1 MQVYNSPYRNCFD
14 CFKSVLQTEGFVA
27 FYRSYTTQLTMN
39 IPFQALHIMS
49 YEFAQ
54 DNLNPER
61 VYNPSTHMMS
71 GAVAG
76 GFAAAATTPLDV
88 CKTLL
93 NTQNCGYDPC
103 CHPVNENG
111 QRTISGMFK
120 ALKAVYTCH
129 GFSGY
134 FRGISARVIYVM
146 PGTAISWSVYESFK
160 YFLNNKN
167 SDDGYFTPKVKG
179 QVLAASPSTYES
191 RMVKG

>member
-1 MQVYNSPYRNCFD
+1 MKF
-14 CFKSVLQTEGFVA
+14 VLGFVA

-160 YFLNNKN
+160 YFLT
-167 SDDGYFTPKVKG
+167 SQHDDGSYVTPS
-179 QVLAASPSTYES
+179 VLAAAAPVKSDNMS
-191 RMVKG
+191 RFE